1 MTELPFGVYDHV
13 VTNGLA
19 RRLTLVDD
27 DLIKRHEL
35 DPEDSHEVF
44 TRHVAALTQRA
55 LQAVGGDGAE
65 RIRRQVGLVNRIAV
79 AITDEVRGAV
89 EPDDLLGAPH
99 QLLAAIVRRP
109 PAPAPVTFPDL
120 PETPLSTGAL
130 LTNGRGQPRIGTE
143 VGREMASADEVDLL
157 CAFIKWHGVRLIEDP
172 VRELIA
178 RGGQL
183 RIITTT
189 YMGAT
194 DQRALER
201 LVELGADIR
210 ISYEARTTR
219 LHAKAWLF
227 RRAPGTSTAYVGSSN
242 LSKSALVDGLEWN
255 VRLSQLEQAPIFE
268 TFQNT
273 FDTYWSDPGFESYDP
288 ARDAARLRSALAA
301 ESGRTALD
309 LPLAITTLDVR
320 PYGYQQEILER
331 LAAERTVHGHYRN
344 LVVMA
349 TGTGKTVVA
358 ALDYKRLRQ
367 AGGVASLLFVAHQSQ
382 ILEQSLS
389 VFRQVLDLS
398 TFGELFVG
406 GERPQR
412 WEHVFASVQSLHQL
426 DLNEL
431 DPARFDMVIVDEF
444 HHAEAPTYARLLN
457 HLRPAVLLGLT
468 ATPER
473 SDGQDIRHWFDG
485 RTAVELRLWEALER
499 QLLAPFQYFGI
510 HDNVD
515 LSRLRWKRGLGYDTS
530 ALDDVYT
537 GHDARARL
545 VLKATNDI
553 ADLNRMRA
561 IGFCVSIGHAEYM
574 AATFKK
580 AGVPAV
586 ALTSRIDRATQREAI
601 EQLKLGTIK
610 ILFTVDLF
618 NEGVDL
624 PTVDTILLLRPTESA
639 TIFLQQLGRGLRL
652 ADDKPCLTVLD
663 FIGAQHAEFRFDLR
677 YRALTGASRRG
688 LARDIERDFPT
699 LPAGCHIHLDRV
711 AKSLV
716 LKNLQ
721 AALTVRRP
729 DLVKEL
735 RRLGNVSLPEFLTET
750 GLELEDLYRSRSIGG
765 WTGLRKSA
773 GLAPDDGADDAAM
786 TATMGRLLHI
796 DDLDRLDRLRR
807 LSTESPLTDR
817 LAQVI
822 NHALSERIA
831 TFARNPERLAELR
844 QVADILEARIQRV
857 TGPID
862 PSGWLPLR
870 VHARYSK
877 NEACAAF
884 GIANPTQFRE
894 GVKWVEEE
902 NADIFFVTLTK
913 TEGHYSPTTMY
924 RDWAETP
931 RIFHW
936 DSQSTTSAR
945 SKTGQRYVNH
955 AAQGST
961 VHLFLRETKVPDRD
975 LGVPAYLYAGQM
987 RYLRHTGDRPMQI
1000 VWELALPLPADV
1012 FHAAQVAAS

>member
-1 MTELPFGVYDHV
+1 VTELPRGVYEHV
-13 VTNGLA
+13 VTHGLA
-19 RRLTLVDD
+19 RRLGLVDD
-27 DLIKRHEL
+27 DLIKRRDL
-35 DPEDSHEVF
+35 DPEDSHELL
-44 TRHVAALTQRA
+44 TRHVALLTRRA
-55 LQAVGGDGAE
+55 LQAVGGDGPE
-65 RIRRQVGLVNRIAV
+65 RVKRQVDLVNRIAD
-79 AITDEVRGAV
+79 AITNEVTGAV
-89 EPDDLLGAPH
+89 EQDDLLGAPH

-109 PAPAPVTFPDL
+109 AAPAPVMFPEL

-143 VGREMASADEVDLL
+143 VNREMASAEEVDLL
-157 CAFIKWHGVRLIEDP
+157 CAFIKWLGLRLIDGS

-178 RGGQL
+178 RGGRL

-189 YMGAT
+189 YLGAT

-201 LVELGADIR
+201 LAELGADIR
-210 ISYEARTTR
+210 ISYETRTTR

-227 RRAPGTSTAYVGSSN
+227 RRATGTSTAYVGSSN

-273 FDTYWSDPGFESYDP
+273 FDNYWSDPGFETYDSD
-288 ARDAARLRSALAA
+288 RDAKRLRSALDA
-301 ESGRTALD
+301 ESGRLPVD
-309 LPLAITTLDVR
+309 LPLNITTLDVR

-331 LAAERTVHGHYRN
+331 LSAERTVHGHHRN

-358 ALDYKRLRQ
+358 ALDYKRLRL
-367 AGGVASLLFVAHQSQ
+367 AGEVKSVLFVAHQER
-382 ILEQSLS
+382 ILDQSLS

-398 TFGELFVG
+398 TFGELFVRG
-406 GERPQR
+406 ARPQQ
-412 WEHVFASVQSLHQL
+412 WEHVFASVQSLHHLDVTQL
-426 DLNEL
+426 D
-431 DPARFDMVIVDEF
+431 PTRFDMVIVDEF

-457 HLRPAVLLGLT
+457 RLRPRILLGLT

-473 SDGQDIRHWFDG
+473 SDGEDIRHWFDG

-499 QLLAPFQYFGI
+499 QLLAPFHYFGI

-515 LSRLRWKRGLGYDTS
+515 LSRLRWKRGLGYDPT
-530 ALDDVYT
+530 ALDNVYT
-537 GHDARARL
+537 GDDARARL
-545 VLKATNDI
+545 VWKATNETADI
-553 ADLNRMRA
+553 RRMRA
-561 IGFCVSIGHAEYM
+561 IGFCASIGHAEFM
-574 AATFKK
+574 AAKFNAIGT
-580 AGVPAV
+580 PAV
-586 ALTSRIDRATQREAI
+586 ALTSRVDRATQREAI
-601 EQLKLGTIK
+601 EQLKLGNLK

-663 FIGAQHAEFRFDLR
+663 FIGAQNAEFRFDLR
-677 YRALTGASRRG
+677 YRALTGLSRRG
-688 LARDIERDFPT
+688 LARDVERDFPT
-699 LPAGCHIHLDRV
+699 LPAGCHIKLDRI

-721 AALTVRRP
+721 AALAVRRP

-735 RRLGNVSLPEFLTET
+735 RRLGDVSLTEFLDDT

-773 GLAPDDGADDAAM
+773 GLAPDDSADDAAM
-786 TATMGRLLHI
+786 TAAIGRMLHT
-796 DDLDRLDRLRR
+796 DDRDRLDRLRR
-807 LSTESPLTDR
+807 LNDASPLTGR
-817 LAQVI
+817 LTQVVQQ
-822 NHALSERIA
+822 ALSERVTA
-831 TFARNPERLAELR
+831 FADNPERLGELR

-857 TGPID
+857 TQPID
-862 PSGWLPLR
+862 PSGRIPLR
-870 VHARYSK
+870 VHARYSR

-884 GIANPTQFRE
+884 GIAKPSQFRE

-936 DSQSTTSAR
+936 DSQSTTSSR
-945 SKTGQRYVNH
+945 SKNGQRYINH
-955 AAQGST
+955 AERGST

-975 LGVPAYLYAGQM
+975 LGVPPYLYAGEM
-987 RYLRHTGDRPMQI
+987 SYLRHTGDRPMQI
-1000 VWELALPLPADV
+1000 VWELARPLPADV
-1012 FHAAQVAAS
+1012 FHSAQVAAS